1 MYEATKISELSN
13 ELTYHRYML
22 NQGQM
27 GGLFKDITI
36 PEYIALHGL
45 ARSVG
50 ENDGRAYLSDIADEL
65 RLTVPQTSKMIR
77 GLRGRGLVSWSHD
90 GDGSEG
96 TYITVTESG
105 LGLIERQEAVLK
117 DYYRRVIEKFG
128 AENMIAFLNQMKSLE
143 EIMDAELKEE
153 DNG

>member
-1 MYEATKISELSN
+1 MPCNHK
-13 ELTYHRYML
+13 R
-22 NQGQM
+22 
-27 GGLFKDITI
+27 
-36 PEYIALHGL
+36 LHHL
-45 ARSVG
+45 RSK
-50 ENDGRAYLSDIADEL
+50 R
-65 RLTVPQTSKMIR
+65 IR
-77 GLRGRGLVSWSHD
+77 C
-90 GDGSEG
+90 
-96 TYITVTESG
+96 YITVTESG

>member
-1 MYEATKISELSN
+1 
-13 ELTYHRYML
+13 
-22 NQGQM
+22 
-27 GGLFKDITI
+27 
-36 PEYIALHGL
+36 
-45 ARSVG
+45 
-50 ENDGRAYLSDIADEL
+50 
-65 RLTVPQTSKMIR
+65 MIR
-77 GLRGRGLVSWSHD
+77 GLRDRGLVSWSHD